1 MLKLV
6 CFFLLIS
13 FFLEIGLVRGQE
25 PFIGTWK
32 GIIYSNSIT
41 DTTAKIVYFKIS
53 KYKAICDIDYRI
65 EKLQSTTFYVNRIT
79 GKYNQDSLLFR
90 DVVFEPKSMIFS
102 SKEKCSLKIKLN
114 DSTGYLTVE
123 ISTDKQ
129 DNLRYK
135 MILFKMNEEFV
146 SRAKK
151 EVNQAWF
158 YLFQREYLM
167 GMVAPNKR
175 DEERLNFKFESV
187 YFEPA
192 KSELAP
198 KYHDYLRKVVNVI
211 NGHSDLRLKVIGHT
225 DWDGSDQYNEKL
237 SKTRAEVIIEFLEQN
252 GLDRNRMEYEFQGER
267 NPADTNKTTE
277 GKKRNRRVDFQFI

>member
-198 KYHDYLRKVVNVI
+198 QYHDYLKKVVNVI

-237 SKTRAEVIIEFLEQN
+237 SKIRAEVIIEFLEKN
-252 GLDRNRMEYEFQGER
+252 GLDRNRMEYEFQGEKK
-267 NPADTNKTTE
+267 PADTNKTTE